1 MELSERKE
9 PLGVMDRAG
18 FALQEARGYALEAFP
33 AVRME
38 GPVNADLMK
47 QAFME
52 TLELFPRLRHVVEVD
67 RSGRRAKLY
76 WREAL
81 GDLGHAFEL
90 HDLEIVED
98 TLEAA
103 DAAFNRVQHD
113 LINSAGNDMTRDIGI
128 KIYLYRANPKRHYAL
143 MRFNHIMTDG
153 RGMILAM
160 AFWGL
165 RYLNLLEE
173 PDAPPQDSPFTMPED
188 EQSVT
193 IRSLLKDIGFR
204 GMFRF
209 VKEAIRNIWLALRM
223 PAAHLTDYVYG
234 LEGKF
239 NTYDSYLAPEK
250 AAAIRRRAKAMGM
263 TINDLALAAGY
274 HAVLRFCNDEGIEV
288 KRIALNSPKDIR
300 TKGSSSLDNLVVAR
314 QISLVPGRIRD
325 DRHLI
330 ATIREELE
338 RLTDSKVYYLG
349 RIGIFLLGMLPHDG
363 AVRMLRRSMARGNN
377 PTASLLISNVGE
389 VMNYLS
395 YQGVGDTRAEHVY
408 HGIRGQYPPGYMTPL
423 LSFKGTMILG
433 MGYYEP
439 AMTEEKCRRFGQYF
453 FEEMERISRL
463 DGE

>member
-9 PLGVMDRAG
+9 PLGVTDRAA

-38 GPVNADLMK
+38 GPVDADLMK

-52 TLELFPRLRHVVEVD
+52 TLELFPRLRHVAEVD

-76 WREAL
+76 WREAT
-81 GDLGHAFEL
+81 GDLGHAFEV
-90 HDLEIVED
+90 HDLEVAED
-98 TLEAA
+98 TLDAA
-103 DAAFNRVQHD
+103 DAAFHKVQHE
-113 LINSAGNDMTRDIGI
+113 LINAPGNDMTRDIGI
-128 KIYLYRANPKRHYAL
+128 RIYLYRANRSRHYAL

-173 PDAPPQDSPFTMPED
+173 PDAPPQGNPFADAED
-188 EQSVT
+188 EKPVT
-193 IRSLLKDIGFR
+193 IRSLLADIGFR
-204 GMFRF
+204 GIFQF
-209 VKEAIRNIWLALRM
+209 VKEAIRNIWVGLRM
-223 PAAHLTDYVYG
+223 PPAHLTEYRYG

-239 NTYDSYLAPEK
+239 NTYDSFLAPER
-250 AAAIRRRAKAMGM
+250 AAEIRRRAKAMGV

-274 HAVLRFCNDEGIEV
+274 HAVLRFCAHEGIEV
-288 KRIALNSPKDIR
+288 KRVSLNSPRDIR
-300 TKGSSSLDNLVVAR
+300 TKGSSSLVNLVVAR
-314 QISLVPGRIRD
+314 QISLIPARIRD
-325 DRHLI
+325 DRHLL
-330 ATIREELE
+330 ATIRDELA

-349 RIGIFLLGMLPHDG
+349 RIGMILLGMLPLEG
-363 AVRMLRRSMARGNN
+363 AVRMLRKSMAKGNN

-395 YQGVGDTRAEHVY
+395 YQGVGEMRAERVY

-439 AMTEEKCRRFGQYF
+439 AMTEDKCRRFGQYF
-453 FEEMERISRL
+453 FEEMERLSRL
-463 DGE
+463 EGE